1 MAELQ
6 KDRDKTQGK
15 YATTGAGLKSFEK
28 NIKMSAKKIAD
39 IQQSLELAEEVDVDT
54 KKLEMPSTI

>member
-6 KDRDKTQGK
+6 KDREMTNGK

-28 NIKMSAKKIAD
+28 NIKMTAKHIID
-39 IQQSLELAEEVDVDT
+39 IQSSLELAEEID
-54 KKLEMPSTI
+54 